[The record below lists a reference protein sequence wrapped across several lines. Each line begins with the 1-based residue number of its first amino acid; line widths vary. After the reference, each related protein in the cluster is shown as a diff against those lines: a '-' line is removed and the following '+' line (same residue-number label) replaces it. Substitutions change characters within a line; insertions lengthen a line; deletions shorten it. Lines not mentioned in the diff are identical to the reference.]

1 MAQVQSLGLHEPSA
15 LPFLIAESILPV
27 DPSSELYNW
36 HAYGIFDREGH
47 ETVEEEVLTTRQC
60 VVWSRSRVVKRIYNL
75 DIEGEA
81 ILQAFVASFPSYRQ
95 RTLARQDTS
104 SAVHRNVPTDPRR
117 LPNGVETAVQLLRR
131 PTAIPDKQDQG
142 HHTAAEQGK
151 EASERALVVILRSQA
166 HIYYLSGDSHVIPL
180 AFEVGCAW
188 PMARGFLLQ
197 RRLSSL
203 NHDLSLFDKPLE
215 PVVASRSHQASRPLH
230 LHKSA
235 TSTVPRPSL
244 TVTAPPEQVWQM
256 PRTQDEAMPRTFSC
270 TEPQSELGL
279 VTVDDPKQNSS
290 SNPSGTGFHAL
301 GDEEEILYV
310 SQWDEC
316 KAFAAIASSPLHL
329 AVTLNN
335 KANTYTIWEV
345 KFDARDGFD
354 RPHKRRKLDTNG
366 HEPRRRS
373 SNVFGKATG
382 TATPKIRG
390 HGHLRES
397 FGAMAQSQAE
407 NIQLSGLEDHA
418 SSHMDQLA
426 AQLGSDFGDV
436 GVQTR
441 AARRVSSML
450 ARTDLSMGPDRNTF
464 SELAYGQP
472 GRKSLSKSMRRGES
486 SGGFGDRQSFGT
498 RRRSSLPGNSST
510 FSTGTSFLDAP
521 LDSLLESFNT
531 HGDIEGFGS
540 MGLDDTISEL
550 PREVAFTKIK
560 SVPRIAKNSKTPER
574 EAAPN
579 IFTVVSPKQ
588 SVTELEELGLSVCV
602 MDRNNEELTIINLV
616 VRRYSAKATQS
627 KPNSSYD
634 LKRVRAQDLRKGSN
648 IIDAC
653 KFGSGIQNRILT
665 LRHIRDGQSTLQLEA
680 PGITSFTL
688 ELPPQ
693 LLVYDPFTVSVASS
707 PDRRRE
713 TGFRRVLQQS
723 SQSFLQFSGTATL
736 GQVSLRDKENTAHKI
751 RIQLEPASIQVKAVL
766 AICNL
771 VLGTESG
778 PSMLIYW
785 WEVLRW
791 LKRKAHDTLD
801 EWTAAVIVIFS
812 MAVPFIDDKRNQSP
826 LAQRRKKTGLLRSSS
841 DTAIDMTSWESMV
854 EQEAGASNGRPA
866 FLTSAAWGWTADE
879 EPTPTPT
886 KDDVPRAP
894 LRTKPFASAI
904 NLMTGKKNA
913 FILQCATLAREF
925 LQTPAGEGAIGPE
938 GYLPVAVNKDP
949 EQRRAALATVLIG
962 LHLLREEQKL
972 DVRKS
977 YGTDIEAGQLAPVL
991 AQLGT
996 WIGWTQWSYNDGC
1009 YYGIDIGDTS
1019 VWLFED
1025 NRISTL
1031 DVPAQPFEPPS
1042 IFAHAELCFQQSLT
1056 KPFLNL
1062 FDVIGKPGCASRSST
1077 TWQES
1082 QKLTPRTSALC
1093 GFLSQMHKLPTKSS
1107 WVELILKCGLTTEM
1121 LETFPDGIVAP
1132 LREAIICCQAV
1143 PSSSWTTPLLELI
1156 DRSDLRAGMQASELQ
1171 PVFAKTHTSPTHEAQ
1186 KDYHGIGNIASETDP
1201 FHTWDASSEA
1211 DRQSITRLVFGDDRR
1226 YQEASKLVNQL
1237 RPPIAECNPE
1247 AEWTEA
1253 DLLEAQ
1259 KDLVYHVTR
1268 RTLAVSSGRG
1278 MMNYSAR
1285 VPLLT
1290 EKVVV
1295 PAFTLQCL
1303 MKPKSGASMSFNAV
1317 TLSAEKA
1324 AFTEDK
1330 VCWAFF
1336 HNGVSSGLMISR
1348 KARGIDTSWILY
1360 NKPSELTN
1368 RHAGFLFAL
1377 GLNGHLRSLAKWVAF
1392 KYLTP
1397 KHTMTSIG
1405 LLLGLS
1411 ASYVGSMD
1419 TLITRLLSVHVT
1431 RLLPPGAAE
1440 LNLSPMTQTAGIMGI
1455 GLLYCSSQHR
1465 RMSEVMLSEIENTD
1479 PEEGV
1484 SEDALLR
1491 DEGYRLAAGFSL
1503 GLINLSQ
1510 GKRLHSLR
1518 DMNPVERLLS
1528 IAIGTKNINL
1538 VHVLDRATAGATIAI
1553 ALIFMK
1559 TEDES
1564 LAHKIDIPD
1573 TIHQFDYVR
1582 PDLFLLRTVAHHL
1595 ILWSRIRPLSTFV
1608 QSSLPKTYRHRY
1620 TLRTTRSLSTE
1631 DMPFFNILAGICL
1644 AIGLRFAGTASS
1656 EVRDLLLAYLDQFM
1670 RLTRLPALNY
1680 DAKLARDS
1688 VRNCQDVVALSAA
1701 AVMAGTGDLS
1711 LLRRFRSLHG
1721 RVDAETPYGS
1731 HQAAHMAI
1739 GALFLGGGT
1748 HTFGTS
1754 NLAVASLLCA
1764 FYPIFPTTVLDN
1776 KSHLQAFR
1784 HFWVLAAEP
1793 RCIVPR
1799 DADTLRPISIPISL
1813 SLRNGIEKSLTAP
1826 CLLPEFSEIATI
1838 KTSAAEHWEVALD
1851 FTLSETSASV
1861 TAFEQ
1866 SQSVFLRRRAAYDAP
1881 TSSVFTSALQAV
1893 TDARPM
1899 PSIST
1904 NAVASYRYGQAN
1916 NPLEWLFGLD
1926 AFRDLDVAEQAL
1938 VLPPLGHGYGS
1949 TGASSRERILSGTVV
1964 DTRLELEN
1972 CILNDRATGGMSSN
1986 GLWQLKLLFAWLDR
2000 VDREEMAAN
2009 VDRTAGDDNAPVWLR
2024 REVIEALK
2032 WRVWQLARGSEGAA
2046 SEHSP
2051 E

>member
-1 MAQVQSLGLHEPSA
+1 MAQVQSLGLHEPSG
-15 LPFLIAESILPV
+15 LPYLIAESILPA

-36 HAYGIFDREGH
+36 HAYGVLDREGH
-47 ETVEEEVLTTRQC
+47 ETVEEEVLRTRQC
-60 VVWSRSRVVKRIYNL
+60 VVWSRSRVVRRIYNL

-95 RTLARQDTS
+95 RALARQDTS
-104 SAVHRNVPTDPRR
+104 SAVDRNLPTNPRR
-117 LPNGVETAVQLLRR
+117 LPDGVRTAGQLPKRL
-131 PTAIPDKQDQG
+131 TASPDKQDQS
-142 HHTAAEQGK
+142 HHTAVEEER

-166 HIYYLSGDSHVIPL
+166 HIYYLSGDSHVISL

-203 NHDLSLFDKPLE
+203 NYDPSLSDKPLE
-215 PVVASRSHQASRPLH
+215 PVAASRSHQASQPLR
-230 LHKSA
+230 LHKYA

-244 TVTAPPEQVWQM
+244 TVTAPPEQVWQL
-256 PRTQDEAMPRTFSC
+256 PRIQDEAMPRTFSF

-279 VTVDDPKQNSS
+279 VAVDDPKQNSS
-290 SNPSGTGFHAL
+290 FNPSGTGFHVL

-310 SQWDEC
+310 SRRDEC
-316 KAFAAIASSPLHL
+316 KAFGAMASSPLHL

-335 KANTYTIWEV
+335 RANTYTIWEV
-345 KFDARDGFD
+345 KFNARDGFD

-373 SNVFGKATG
+373 SNVFGKGTG
-382 TATPKIRG
+382 TATPKVRG

-397 FGAMAQSQAE
+397 FGAMTQSQAE
-407 NIQLSGLEDHA
+407 NIQLSGYEAHA

-436 GVQTR
+436 GLQTR
-441 AARRVSSML
+441 AARRVSSVL
-450 ARTDLSMGPDRNTF
+450 ARTDLSTGPERNTF
-464 SELAYGQP
+464 SDLVYGQP
-472 GRKSLSKSMRRGES
+472 SRKSLSRSMRRGES
-486 SGGFGDRQSFGT
+486 LGGFSDRQSFGT

-540 MGLDDTISEL
+540 MGPDDTISEL
-550 PREVAFTKIK
+550 PQEVAFTKIK
-560 SVPRIAKNSKTPER
+560 SVPRNAKNSKTPKG

-579 IFTVVSPKQ
+579 VFTVVSPKQ
-588 SVTELEELGLSVCV
+588 SVNELEELGLSVCV
-602 MDRNNEELTIINLV
+602 MDRNDEELTIITLV
-616 VRRYSAKATQS
+616 VRRHSTNGTQS
-627 KPNSSYD
+627 KPTSSYD
-634 LKRVRAQDLRKGSN
+634 LKSVRAQDLRKGSD

-653 KFGSGIQNRILT
+653 KVGSGMQNRILT

-680 PGITSFTL
+680 PGSTTFTL
-688 ELPPQ
+688 ELPSQ
-693 LLVYDPFTVSVASS
+693 LLIYDPFTVSVASS
-707 PDRRRE
+707 PDKRRE
-713 TGFRRVLQQS
+713 TGLRRVLQQS
-723 SQSFLQFSGTATL
+723 SKSFIQFSGTATL
-736 GQVSLRDKENTAHKI
+736 GQVSLLDEENTAHKI
-751 RIQLEPASIQVKAVL
+751 WVQLEPASLQVRAVL

-791 LKRKAHDTLD
+791 LKRRAHDAVD
-801 EWTAAVIVIFS
+801 EWTATVIVLFS
-812 MAVPFIDDKRNQSP
+812 MAVPFIDEKHNQSP
-826 LAQRRKKTGLLRSSS
+826 LAQRRKKTGLLRSRSG
-841 DTAIDMTSWESMV
+841 TAIDMTCWESML
-854 EQEAGASNGRPA
+854 EQEVGASDGRPA
-866 FLTSAAWGWTADE
+866 FLTSPAWGWTADE
-879 EPTPTPT
+879 EPASTN
-886 KDDVPRAP
+886 DDVPGAPSRA
-894 LRTKPFASAI
+894 KPVASAI

-913 FILQCATLAREF
+913 FILRCATLAREF

-938 GYLPVAVNKDP
+938 GYLPVAVNRDP

-977 YGTDIEAGQLAPVL
+977 HGTHTDAGQLAPVL

-996 WIGWTQWSYNDGC
+996 WIGWNQWSYDDGC
-1009 YYGIDIGDTS
+1009 YYGIDIGNTS

-1025 NRISTL
+1025 IRISTL

-1042 IFAHAELCFQQSLT
+1042 IFAHAEACFQGSLK
-1056 KPFLNL
+1056 KPFLSL
-1062 FDVIGKPGCASRSST
+1062 FDVIRKPGRASRSST
-1077 TWQES
+1077 MWQES

-1093 GFLSQMHKLPTKSS
+1093 GFLSQMDKLPTKSS
-1107 WVELILKCGLTTEM
+1107 WVELILKCGLTADM

-1132 LREAIICCQAV
+1132 LREAIVCCQAI

-1156 DRSDLRAGMQASELQ
+1156 DRSDLRAGMEASEL
-1171 PVFAKTHTSPTHEAQ
+1171 PPAFAKTHTSPTHEAQ
-1186 KDYHGIGNIASETDP
+1186 KDHHGIGNIASETDP

-1211 DRQSITRLVFGDDRR
+1211 DRQSVTRLIFGDDRR

-1237 RPPIAECNPE
+1237 RPPVAECNPE

-1268 RTLAVSSGRG
+1268 RTLALSSGRG

-1285 VPLLT
+1285 LPLLT

-1348 KARGIDTSWILY
+1348 RAKGIDTSWILY
-1360 NKPSELTN
+1360 NKPLELTN

-1411 ASYVGSMD
+1411 ASYVGTMD

-1479 PEEGV
+1479 PEEGA

-1503 GLINLSQ
+1503 GLINLGQ

-1528 IAIGTKNINL
+1528 IAIGTKNVNL

-1573 TIHQFDYVR
+1573 TVHQFDYVR

-1595 ILWSRIRPLSTFV
+1595 ILWSRIRPSSIFV

-1620 TLRTTRSLSTE
+1620 TLRTTRYLSTE

-1680 DAKLARDS
+1680 DAKLARNS
-1688 VRNCQDVVALSAA
+1688 VRNCQDVVALSTA

-1754 NLAVASLLCA
+1754 DLAVASLLCA

-1813 SLRNGIEKSLTAP
+1813 SLRNGTKKSLTAP

-1851 FTLSETSASV
+1851 FTMSETSASV
-1861 TAFEQ
+1861 IAFEQ

-1881 TSSVFTSALQAV
+1881 ASSVFTSALQAV
-1893 TDARPM
+1893 TDARPT
-1899 PSIST
+1899 PSVST
-1904 NAVASYRYGQAN
+1904 SAVASYRYGQPN

-1926 AFRDLDVAEQAL
+1926 AFRNLDVAEQAL

-1964 DTRLELEN
+1964 DTRLELEK
-1972 CILNDRATGGMSSN
+1972 CILNDGAAGGMSSD
-1986 GLWQLKLLFAWLDR
+1986 GLWQLRLLFAWLDG
-2000 VDREEMAAN
+2000 VDREDKATT
-2009 VDRTAGDDNAPVWLR
+2009 VDRKAGDNNGSVWLR

-2032 WRVWQLARGSEGAA
+2032 WRVWQLAGGSEGAA
-2046 SEHSP
+2046 SEHST